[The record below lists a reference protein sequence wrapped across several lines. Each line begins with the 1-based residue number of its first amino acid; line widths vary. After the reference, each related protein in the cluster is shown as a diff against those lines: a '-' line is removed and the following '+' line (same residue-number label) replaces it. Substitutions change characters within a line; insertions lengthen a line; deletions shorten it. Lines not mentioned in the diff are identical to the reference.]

1 MKYWWFDLY
10 LSFFQECSKKNLLS
24 RSEKKMLQNFLMDYS
39 YRFVVPFHYMEYYQK
54 IRTIAP
60 HRLSDC
66 GLQLLLSYSIY
77 HGIIEQGYLEKCIFD
92 GTFDEI
98 LNLMKK
104 IPDTS
109 LPATDYT
116 EKDMLEEIKNLNH
129 VSKTTDKIKSNNVAA
144 CYYCRNIFYTD
155 TIYQKNKKKECLCP
169 YCNHSSLY
177 FDNDFIPMDFNFL
190 QYAYLYHQD
199 DIPFVNIVSYLKEKV
214 LIAENGTYDYYFLNR
229 ETFVSKIQKGRSHYF
244 VRMPFT
250 KSRKVLTS
258 KEEEYL
264 SFSLLHILKDAE
276 NRKKVKPVILFNFS
290 QDFNQSEVFAITTM
304 LSFLSYFLH
313 NYFTSIE
320 RITILTP
327 NPKIK
332 DIYVKC
338 LENFCKVS

>member
-10 LSFFQECSKKNLLS
+10 LSFFQSCYKKSRLS
-24 RSEKKMLQNFLMDYS
+24 RGEKKILQNFLIDYS
-39 YRFVVPFHYMEYYQK
+39 YRFVVPIHYVEYYQK

-60 HRLSDC
+60 KRLSDC

-77 HGIIEQGYLEKCIFD
+77 HGIIEQGYLEKCILD
-92 GTFDEI
+92 GTISD
-98 LNLMKK
+98 LLHLMKK

-116 EKDMLEEIKNLNH
+116 EEDMLEEIKNLNH
-129 VSKTTDKIKSNNVAA
+129 ISKTIDKIKTNNVAA
-144 CYYCRNIFYTD
+144 CYSCRNIFYTD
-155 TIYQKNKKKECLCP
+155 AVYQKNKKKECLCP
-169 YCNHSSLY
+169 YCNHSTLY

-199 DIPFVNIVSYLKEKV
+199 DIPFANLISNLKEKV
-214 LIAENGTYDYYFLNR
+214 VITGKGTYDYYFLNR
-229 ETFVSKIQKGRSHYF
+229 ETSISQIKKGRSHYF
-244 VRMPFT
+244 VRMPFV
-250 KSRKVLTS
+250 KSGKGLTG

-264 SFSLLHILKDAE
+264 SFSVLHILKDAE
-276 NRKKVKPVILFNFS
+276 TRKKVNPVIRFDFS

-304 LSFLSYFLH
+304 ISFLTYFLQ

-320 RITILTP
+320 RITILIS
-327 NPKIK
+327 NQKIK

-338 LENFCKVS
+338 LENFCKES